1 MSSTSGPFDLF
12 IRKLETHAPLSCE
25 DRDSIMALPHR
36 MSRVEA
42 QSYTVREG
50 DKPDSCSILAS
61 GLACRHKQTR
71 EGQRQI
77 VAVNIPGDPLDL
89 QNLLLDVSDHNVQT
103 LTRAELAIVPRGEL
117 RALMAARPG
126 VAHALRVLMLVE
138 SSIFREW
145 VLNVGRRDAPA
156 RLAHLLCE
164 LGVRFKAQGLSDGDD
179 YELPMTQEQLGDA
192 LGLTPVHVNRTIRT
206 LELRGFLERDRR
218 RIRISDWPQMREL
231 GDFNPRYLHL
241 PTAKPEASVVRSGA

>member
-1 MSSTSGPFDLF
+1 MQPPAGPLDLF
-12 IRKLETHAPLSCE
+12 VRKLESHAPLGAE
-25 DRDSIMALPHR
+25 DRAAVRALPHR
-36 MSRVEA
+36 LATLES
-42 QSYTVREG
+42 QSYMAREG
-50 DKPDSCSILAS
+50 DVPENCAILVS

-71 EGQRQI
+71 EGVRQI
-77 VAVNIPGDPLDL
+77 VGLNIPGDPLDL
-89 QNLLLDVSDHNVQT
+89 QNLFLDVSDHNVQT
-103 LTRAELAIVPRGEL
+103 LTRAELAIVLRGDL
-117 RALMAARPG
+117 RTLMSESPAVG
-126 VAHALRVLMLVE
+126 HALRVLMLVE

-164 LGVRFKAQGLSDGDD
+164 VGVRLKAQGLSDGDD

-218 RIRISDWPQMREL
+218 RIRIADWPRMREF

-241 PTAKPEASVVRSGA
+241 PRDKPEASVARAAV